1 MSAYLVHSTALRNY
15 FILDRKCIS
24 YLVGVLAFLGMV
36 WTQSRS
42 IITISGE
49 EHWCGLT
56 NTCMHV
62 SMEQELS
69 GNDKSRTALFMLL
82 SFPLGRGPRVH
93 CPMVEMIYLLSAP
106 IESSPWFLMCSVDS
120 KAGLSCSV
128 LVLVSNAHHH
138 PHFNSNNMVS
148 DSHDTMAPMS
158 LLEKYYLKH
167 SSDSKLFQFL

>member
-1 MSAYLVHSTALRNY
+1 
-15 FILDRKCIS
+15 
-24 YLVGVLAFLGMV
+24 
-36 WTQSRS
+36 
-42 IITISGE
+42 
-49 EHWCGLT
+49 
-56 NTCMHV
+56 
-62 SMEQELS
+62 MEQDLS

-138 PHFNSNNMVS
+138 PHFNSNKMVS
-148 DSHDTMAPMS
+148 DSHDTVAPMS
-158 LLEKYYLKH
+158 CWRNIIWSIQAIASYSSFCRKKTEAQGRWGNILKFIYIVKWWN
-167 SSDSKLFQFL
+167 SVSNPSMSDSKSLSMTPPSLSNKDNEWPALNRVQP